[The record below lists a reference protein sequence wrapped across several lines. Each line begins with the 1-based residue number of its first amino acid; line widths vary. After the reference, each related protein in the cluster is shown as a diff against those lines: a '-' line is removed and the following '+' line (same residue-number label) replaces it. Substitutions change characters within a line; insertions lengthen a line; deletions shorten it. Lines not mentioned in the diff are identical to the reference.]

1 MYWNVTLPASCN
13 WLWVNA
19 FSSWFIAWGTHIIW
33 TSYLVRRVYVHGVQS
48 SMEKYSCESLG
59 THTVSLYCH
68 YILVRPF
75 QIDLLFLGP
84 PSQKFGVGRSTW
96 KWKKW
101 ISLKNLSKR
110 VAKLLLQLHLTIDL
124 PFSTVE
130 LRFTVTLNQA
140 KLLTV
145 TNSAF
150 NMVCTVIILIM
161 ALYF

>member
-1 MYWNVTLPASCN
+1 MRKTPTADNNRSHQLYYRICRICIETSPAPASCN

-19 FSSWFIAWGTHIIW
+19 FSSKWFIAWGTHIIW

-84 PSQKFGVGRSTW
+84 PSQKFGVDRSTW
-96 KWKKW
+96 KDIKKW
-101 ISLKNLSKR
+101 ISLKINYMPDTWLIKTA
-110 VAKLLLQLHLTIDL
+110 VATC
-124 PFSTVE
+124 
-130 LRFTVTLNQA
+130 A
-140 KLLTV
+140 
-145 TNSAF
+145 
-150 NMVCTVIILIM
+150 
-161 ALYF
+161 